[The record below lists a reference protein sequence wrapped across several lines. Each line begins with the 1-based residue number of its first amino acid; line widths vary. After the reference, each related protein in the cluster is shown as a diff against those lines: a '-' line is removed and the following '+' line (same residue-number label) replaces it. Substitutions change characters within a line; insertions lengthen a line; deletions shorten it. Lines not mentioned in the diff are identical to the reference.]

1 MLITVCVVAYNEDKV
16 LPGLL
21 ECIKEQDYPHRKMEI
36 VLVNS
41 MSVDNTKKIME
52 DFAKEKSDFY
62 GIQVLDN
69 PGKKLAF
76 GWNVA
81 LGNYKG
87 DAIVRIDA
95 HATIPKDFVKKNVA
109 VLESGEYVSGGIRP
123 NIIDENTP
131 WKELLLLAEQSMFGS
146 SIAPYRRS
154 EKKSYVKSI
163 FHGAYRREVF
173 DKIGLY
179 NEQLGRTEDNE
190 IHYRMREAG
199 FRICYSPDIISYQHT
214 RNCLKGMLKQKYGN
228 GYWVS
233 LTLKVCPKCL
243 EIYHFVPLAFV
254 FGIIFT
260 TILACFGMPLL
271 GELMWAAYWILAILM
286 AVLSIR
292 GQKKH
297 INMILLPVLFFLLHV
312 SYGIGSLVGI
322 VKLPFWKYEKQSG
335 V

>member
-16 LPGLL
+16 LPYLL
-21 ECIKEQDYPHRKMEI
+21 DCIKYQDYPHNKMEI

-41 MSVDNTKKIME
+41 MSADNTRKVME
-52 DFAKEKSDFY
+52 NFANHNPDFY
-62 GIQVLDN
+62 DVQVLDN

-81 LGNYKG
+81 LKNYKG

-95 HATIPKDFVKKNVA
+95 HATIPNDFVRKNVE

-173 DKIGLY
+173 DKIGYY

-199 FRICYSPDIISYQHT
+199 FKICYSPDIISYQHT
-214 RNCLKGMLKQKYGN
+214 RNSLKGMLKQKYGN

-233 LTLKVCPKCL
+233 LTLKACPKCL

-254 FGIIFT
+254 LGIILT
-260 TILACFGMPLL
+260 TVLTCFGMPLL
-271 GELMWAAYWILAILM
+271 GELMWGAYWILAILM
-286 AVLSIR
+286 TVLSIR
-292 GQKKH
+292 VKKKH
-297 INMILLPVLFFLLHV
+297 RNMLLLPVLFFLLHV
-312 SYGIGSLVGI
+312 SYGIGSLIGLI
-322 VKLPFWKYEKQSG
+322 KLPFWKYNK
-335 V
+335 